1 MGRVLPILFNTDMV
15 RAILDGRKTVTRRAV
30 KVPEYYPHF
39 YKIHDNTDGAITC
52 SKDAL
57 CAGFY
62 KDSQV
67 FYIDGKKHMDAV
79 YYKAP
84 CKPGDILYVRETW
97 QVFQTY
103 PGAYGFD
110 VLYRAD
116 QEIRPCIFT
125 AERYE
130 KFMKY
135 ENSKNYSRWISS
147 QFMPK
152 EAARIFLRV
161 TDVRV
166 ERLHDI
172 TEEQAK
178 AEGVTYEPAGEAGYE
193 RWTPSFYDPD
203 SGGQPWYAGAY
214 AGIWNSTVR
223 KPYIDRY
230 GWEAN
235 PYVWV
240 IEFER
245 CEKPE

>member
-1 MGRVLPILFNTDMV
+1 MSRVLPILFNTDMV
-15 RAILDGRKTVTRRAV
+15 RAILEGRKTVTRRAV

-67 FYIDGKKHMDAV
+67 FYMDEEKHIDAV

-97 QVFQTY
+97 QEDTLFEDQRRY
-103 PGAYGFD
+103 FFK
-110 VLYRAD
+110 AD
-116 QEIRPCIFT
+116 
-125 AERYE
+125 
-130 KFMKY
+130 
-135 ENSKNYSRWISS
+135 ENSCMEGETDWRPSIY
-147 QFMPK
+147 MPK
-152 EAARIFLRV
+152 EAARIWLRV
-161 TDVRV
+161 TDVQV
-166 ERLHDI
+166 EKLQDI
-172 TEEQAK
+172 TTEQIIKEGANQEAIKHYIAQMPEET
-178 AEGVTYEPAGEAGYE
+178 EEWIEAAHRLE
-193 RWTPSFYDPD
+193 W
-203 SGGQPWYAGAY
+203 QQL
-214 AGIWNSTVR
+214 WNSTIR